1 MTGNEQRREALAGPP
16 WSVDLLADLHAEAI
30 DPDLAAELWPRVTA
44 DPEASAIIAAFEA
57 TQAELADLPE
67 LTMPD
72 DVAARIEAALAA
84 EARAL
89 LPAPRTENETAATV
103 SPLPTR
109 APAAAQP
116 TDAPR
121 STGQPPTEAPAAPVL
136 DLAKARQRRRN
147 RVFGWGGG
155 VLAAAA
161 VAVGVLVATLPGG
174 TDSSSNPPPV
184 AQPPAS
190 STTGTGQPPLALRS
204 EELPSKL
211 PALMGVTDYG
221 SLNNQAGLNACLTAS
236 GKQSGGEPVGIQP
249 VVVDGQESLVAVLP
263 GNTGVPGQFRLLVL
277 DPTCGPDHP
286 GVRSDQLIGGR

>member
-16 WSVDLLADLHAEAI
+16 WSVDLLADLHAEAL
-30 DPDLAAELWPRVTA
+30 DPDLAAELWPRVSA

-57 TQAELADLPE
+57 TQADLAALPE

-84 EARAL
+84 EARAM
-89 LPAPRTENETAATV
+89 LPTPRSENELPATV

-109 APAAAQP
+109 APADAAPSETPQL
-116 TDAPR
+116 
-121 STGQPPTEAPAAPVL
+121 TGQPPAGQPVAPVV

-147 RVFGWGGG
+147 RWLGWGGG

-161 VAVGVLVATLPGG
+161 VATGVLVATLPGTNG
-174 TDSSSNPPPV
+174 SSSGTPA

-190 STTGTGQPPLALRS
+190 SVTAPPPLALRS
-204 EELPSKL
+204 EELPGKL
-211 PALMGVTDYG
+211 PQLMGVTDYG
-221 SLNNQAGLNACLTAS
+221 SLNDQAGLNACLTAS
-236 GKQSGGEPVGIQP
+236 GKSPGGDPVGIQP
-249 VVVDGQESLVAVLP
+249 VIVDGRESLVAVLP
-263 GNTGVPGQFRLLVL
+263 GNTGTPGQFRLVVM
-277 DPTCGPDHP
+277 DPTCGPGNP